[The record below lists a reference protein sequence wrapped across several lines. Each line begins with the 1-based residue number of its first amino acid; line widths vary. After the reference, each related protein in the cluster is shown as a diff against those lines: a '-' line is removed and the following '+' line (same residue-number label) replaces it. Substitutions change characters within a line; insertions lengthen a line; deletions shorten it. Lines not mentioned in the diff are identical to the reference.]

1 MVSRSNLT
9 SPEDFRLPRSVAFSG
24 DKVFRSPKTGGSGTA
39 RADLGDVTRPTKIVT
54 LYAMNLL
61 RRITCLALLAV
72 TAVPLSLNAAPLKI
86 AYSDWP
92 GWVAWEIAI
101 QKGWLKDAGV
111 DAEFLWFEYG
121 PSMDAFT
128 AGKADAV
135 MVTNGDSLVTG
146 ANGAK
151 NVVIMLTDYSNGN
164 DMIVAQPGIKSLKEL
179 KGKKIGLEVG
189 LVEHLMLLNAL
200 KKIGLSESDITIVN
214 TPTNQTPQ
222 VLASGQV
229 DAIAAWQPN
238 AGQALK
244 AVAGSTAIYS
254 SADEPGLIYDTIV
267 VSPQSLAQHRAD
279 WVKLVSVWDKTLAY
293 LTNPA
298 TKEDALKIMAARTG
312 STPAEYA
319 AFIGGTHFLSLAES
333 AKIIARKSGGFDS
346 LGGSSSVANEFNVK
360 NSVYK
365 ESQDVAGY
373 IDATLTAEAIAAK
386 K

>member
-1 MVSRSNLT
+1 M
-9 SPEDFRLPRSVAFSG
+9 
-24 DKVFRSPKTGGSGTA
+24 K
-39 RADLGDVTRPTKIVT
+39 
-54 LYAMNLL
+54 LL
-61 RRITCLALLAV
+61 RHIACLATLAL
-72 TAVPLSLNAAPLKI
+72 AILPAGLSAAPLKI

-92 GWVAWEIAI
+92 GWVAWEVAI
-101 QKGWLKDAGV
+101 QKGWIKEAGV

-121 PSMDAFT
+121 PSMEAFT
-128 AGKADAV
+128 AGKVDAV

-164 DMIVAQPGIKSLKEL
+164 DMIVAKPGIKSLKDL

-189 LVEHLMLLNAL
+189 VVEHLMLLNAL
-200 KKIGLSESDITIVN
+200 KKIGLTEADVTIVN
-214 TPTNQTPQ
+214 TPTGQTPQ

-244 AVAGSTAIYS
+244 AVAGSTAIYT
-254 SADEPGLIYDTIV
+254 SADEPGLIYDTIT

-293 LTNPA
+293 ITNPA
-298 TKEDALKIMAARTG
+298 TKDDALKIMAARTG
-312 STPAEYA
+312 STPADYA
-319 AFIGGTHFLSLAES
+319 AFIGGTHFLSLADS
-333 AKIIARKSGGFDS
+333 AKVIAKKGAGFDS
-346 LGGSSSVANEFNVK
+346 LAGSSGVANEFNVK

-365 ESQDVAGY
+365 ESQDVTSY
-373 IDATLTAEAIAAK
+373 IDAKLTKEAIAAAK

>member
-1 MVSRSNLT
+1 MKLIRHL
-9 SPEDFRLPRSVAFSG
+9 
-24 DKVFRSPKTGGSGTA
+24 
-39 RADLGDVTRPTKIVT
+39 
-54 LYAMNLL
+54 
-61 RRITCLALLAV
+61 TCLVLLAFAALPA
-72 TAVPLSLNAAPLKI
+72 TSRAAPLKI
-86 AYSDWP
+86 AFSDWP
-92 GWVAWEIAI
+92 GWVAWEVAN

-111 DAEFLWFEYG
+111 DVEFLWFEYG

-151 NVVIMLTDYSNGN
+151 NIVIMLTDYSNGN
-164 DMIVAQPGIKSLKEL
+164 DMIVAKPGIKSLADL

-200 KKIGLSESDITIVN
+200 KKAGMSESDVTIVN

-222 VLASGQV
+222 VFASGQV

-244 AVAGSTAIYS
+244 AVAGSTAIYT
-254 SADEPGLIYDTIV
+254 SANVPGLIYDTIT
-267 VSPQSLAQHRAD
+267 VSPQSLAQRRAD
-279 WVKLVSVWDKTLAY
+279 WVKVVSVWDKTLAY
-293 LTNPA
+293 INNPA
-298 TKEDALKIMAARTG
+298 TKDDALKIMAARTG
-312 STPAEYA
+312 STPADYA
-319 AFIGGTHFLSLAES
+319 AFIGGTRFLSLAEG
-333 AKIIARKSGGFDS
+333 AKIIAKAGPGLDS
-346 LGGSSSVANEFNVK
+346 LAGSSAVANEFNVK

-365 ESQDVAGY
+365 ESQDVTTY
-373 IDATLTAEAIAAK
+373 IDPALTSEAIAAK

>member
-1 MVSRSNLT
+1 MK
-9 SPEDFRLPRSVAFSG
+9 PF
-24 DKVFRSPKTGGSGTA
+24 
-39 RADLGDVTRPTKIVT
+39 
-54 LYAMNLL
+54 
-61 RRITCLALLAV
+61 RRIVCLAFVLLAALP
-72 TAVPLSLNAAPLKI
+72 AVLTAAPLKI

-92 GWVAWEIAI
+92 GWVAWEVAI

-151 NVVIMLTDYSNGN
+151 NTIIMLTDYSNGN
-164 DMIVAQPGIKSLKEL
+164 DMIIAKPGIKSLKEL

-200 KKIGLSESDITIVN
+200 KKIGLAESDITIVN

-244 AVAGSTAIYS
+244 AVAGSTAIYT

-267 VSPQSLAQHRAD
+267 VSPQSLAQNRAA
-279 WVKLVSVWDKTLAY
+279 WVKLVALWDKTLAY
-293 LTNPA
+293 INDPA
-298 TKEDALKIMAARTG
+298 TKPDALKIMAARTG
-312 STPAEYA
+312 STPEDYA
-319 AFIGGTHFLSLAES
+319 AFIGGTHFLSLADGV
-333 AKIIARKSGGFDS
+333 KIVANKGTGFDS
-346 LGGSSSVANEFNVK
+346 LTGSSKVANDFNVA
-360 NSVYK
+360 NAVYK
-365 ESQDVAGY
+365 QSQDVATY
-373 IDATLTAEAIAAK
+373 IDYELPAEALAAAK

>member
-1 MVSRSNLT
+1 MKLIR
-9 SPEDFRLPRSVAFSG
+9 RLAF
-24 DKVFRSPKTGGSGTA
+24 
-39 RADLGDVTRPTKIVT
+39 
-54 LYAMNLL
+54 
-61 RRITCLALLAV
+61 LALLGLAALPLAV
-72 TAVPLSLNAAPLKI
+72 RAAPLKI

-92 GWVAWEIAI
+92 GWVAWEVAN

-111 DAEFLWFEYG
+111 DVEFLWFEYG

-151 NVVIMLTDYSNGN
+151 NIVIMLTDYSNGN
-164 DMIVAQPGIKSLKEL
+164 DVIVAKPGIKSLAEL
-179 KGKKIGLEVG
+179 KGKKIGLEIG

-200 KKIGLSESDITIVN
+200 KKIGMTESDLTIVN

-222 VLASGQV
+222 VFASGQV

-244 AVAGSTAIYS
+244 AVAGSTAIYT
-254 SADEPGLIYDTIV
+254 SADVPGLIYDTIV
-267 VSPQSLAQHRAD
+267 VSPQSLALHRAD

-293 LTNPA
+293 INDPA
-298 TKEDALKIMAARTG
+298 TKDDALKIMAARTG
-312 STPAEYA
+312 STPADYA
-319 AFIGGTHFLSLAES
+319 AFIGGTHFLTLADG
-333 AKIIARKSGGFDS
+333 AKIIAKKGPGLDS
-346 LGGSSSVANEFNVK
+346 LVGSSAIANDFNVK

-365 ESQDVAGY
+365 EAQDVSTY
-373 IDATLTAEAIAAK
+373 IDTTLTAEAIAAK

>member
-1 MVSRSNLT
+1 MPLVH
-9 SPEDFRLPRSVAFSG
+9 
-24 DKVFRSPKTGGSGTA
+24 
-39 RADLGDVTRPTKIVT
+39 
-54 LYAMNLL
+54 
-61 RRITCLALLAV
+61 RIFCLALLSCAALPS
-72 TAVPLSLNAAPLKI
+72 TLPAAPLKI

-92 GWVAWEIAI
+92 GWVAWEVAI
-101 QKGWLKDAGV
+101 QKGWIKEAGV

-151 NVVIMLTDYSNGN
+151 NTVIMLTDYSNGN
-164 DMIVAQPGIKSLKEL
+164 DVIVAKPGIKSLKEL

-189 LVEHLMLLNAL
+189 VVEHLMLLNAL
-200 KKIGLSESDITIVN
+200 KKIGLSEADVTIVN

-222 VLASGQV
+222 VFASGQV
-229 DAIAAWQPN
+229 DAVAAWQPN

-254 SADEPGLIYDTIV
+254 SADEPGLIYDTIT
-267 VSPQSLAQHRAD
+267 VSPQSLAQHRAE
-279 WVKLVSVWDKTLAY
+279 WVKLVSVWDRVLAY
-293 LTNPA
+293 IGDPA
-298 TKEDALKIMAARTG
+298 TKDDALKIMAARTG
-312 STPAEYA
+312 STPADYA
-319 AFIGGTHFLSLAES
+319 AFIGGTHFLSLADG
-333 AKIIARKSGGFDS
+333 AKIIAKKGPGFAS
-346 LGGSSSVANEFNVK
+346 LAGSSAVANEFNVK

-365 ESQDVAGY
+365 DAQDVSSY
-373 IDATLTAEAIAAK
+373 IDATLTTEAIAAAK

>member
-1 MVSRSNLT
+1 M
-9 SPEDFRLPRSVAFSG
+9 
-24 DKVFRSPKTGGSGTA
+24 K
-39 RADLGDVTRPTKIVT
+39 
-54 LYAMNLL
+54 LL
-61 RRITCLALLAV
+61 RRPLCLLLLALTALAP
-72 TAVPLSLNAAPLKI
+72 ALRAEPLKI

-92 GWVAWEIAI
+92 GWVAWEVAI

-164 DMIVAQPGIKSLKEL
+164 DMIVAKPGIKSLKDL

-189 LVEHLMLLNAL
+189 VVEHLMLLNAL
-200 KKIGLSESDITIVN
+200 KKIGLTESDVTIVN

-222 VLASGQV
+222 VFASGQV
-229 DAIAAWQPN
+229 DAVAAWQPN

-244 AVAGSTAIYS
+244 AVAGSTAVYT

-293 LTNPA
+293 ITNPA
-298 TKEDALKIMAARTG
+298 TKDDALKIMAARTG

-319 AFIGGTHFLSLAES
+319 AFIGGTHFLTLADS
-333 AKIIARKSGGFDS
+333 AKVIAKAAPGFDS
-346 LGGSSSVANEFNVK
+346 LAGSSTVANEFNVK

-365 ESQDVAGY
+365 ESQDVSAY
-373 IDATLTAEAIAAK
+373 IDAKLTAEAIAAK

>member
-1 MVSRSNLT
+1 M
-9 SPEDFRLPRSVAFSG
+9 
-24 DKVFRSPKTGGSGTA
+24 K
-39 RADLGDVTRPTKIVT
+39 
-54 LYAMNLL
+54 LL
-61 RRITCLALLAV
+61 RRPLCLLLLALTALAP
-72 TAVPLSLNAAPLKI
+72 ALRAEPLKI

-92 GWVAWEIAI
+92 GWVAWEVAI

-164 DMIVAQPGIKSLKEL
+164 DMIVAKPGIKSLKDL

-189 LVEHLMLLNAL
+189 VVEHLMLLNAL
-200 KKIGLSESDITIVN
+200 KKIGLTESDVTIVN

-222 VLASGQV
+222 VFASGQV
-229 DAIAAWQPN
+229 DAVAAWQPN

-244 AVAGSTAIYS
+244 AVAGSTAVYT

-267 VSPQSLAQHRAD
+267 VSPQSLALHRAD

-293 LTNPA
+293 ITNPA
-298 TKEDALKIMAARTG
+298 TKDDALKIMAARTG
-312 STPAEYA
+312 STPADYA
-319 AFIGGTHFLSLAES
+319 AFIGGTHFLTLADS
-333 AKIIARKSGGFDS
+333 AKIIAKAAPGFDS
-346 LGGSSSVANEFNVK
+346 LAGSSTVANEFNVK

-365 ESQDVAGY
+365 ESQDVSAY
-373 IDATLTAEAIAAK
+373 IDSKLTAEAIAAK

>member
-1 MVSRSNLT
+1 MKL
-9 SPEDFRLPRSVAFSG
+9 
-24 DKVFRSPKTGGSGTA
+24 
-39 RADLGDVTRPTKIVT
+39 I
-54 LYAMNLL
+54 
-61 RRITCLALLAV
+61 RRLAV
-72 TAVPLSLNAAPLKI
+72 LILLGLAALPLAMRAAPLKI

-92 GWVAWEIAI
+92 GWVAWEVAN

-111 DAEFLWFEYG
+111 DVEFLWFEYG

-151 NVVIMLTDYSNGN
+151 NIVIMLTDYSNGN
-164 DMIVAQPGIKSLKEL
+164 DMIVAKPGIKSLAEL

-200 KKIGLSESDITIVN
+200 KKIGMVESDVTIVN

-222 VLASGQV
+222 VFASGQV

-244 AVAGSTAIYS
+244 AVAGSTAIYT
-254 SADEPGLIYDTIV
+254 SADVPGLIYDTIV

-293 LTNPA
+293 ITDPA
-298 TKEDALKIMAARTG
+298 TKDDALKIMAARTG
-312 STPAEYA
+312 STPADYA
-319 AFIGGTHFLSLAES
+319 AFIGGTHFLSLADG
-333 AKIIARKSGGFDS
+333 AKIIAKKGAGLDS
-346 LGGSSSVANEFNVK
+346 LVGSSAIANEFNVK

-365 ESQDVAGY
+365 EAQDVSTY
-373 IDATLTAEAIAAK
+373 IDPTLTTEAIAAK

>member
-1 MVSRSNLT
+1 
-9 SPEDFRLPRSVAFSG
+9 
-24 DKVFRSPKTGGSGTA
+24 
-39 RADLGDVTRPTKIVT
+39 
-54 LYAMNLL
+54 MNLS
-61 RRITCLALLAV
+61 RRVSCLALAAIATLASS
-72 TAVPLSLNAAPLKI
+72 LSAAPLKI

-92 GWVAWEIAI
+92 GWVAWEVAI
-101 QKGWLKDAGV
+101 QKGWVKEAGV

-164 DMIVAQPGIKSLKEL
+164 DVIVAKPGIKSVKDL

-200 KKIGLSESDITIVN
+200 KKAGMTEADVTIVN
-214 TPTNQTPQ
+214 TPTAQTPQ
-222 VLASGQV
+222 VFASGQV
-229 DAIAAWQPN
+229 DAVAAWQPN

-244 AVAGSTAIYS
+244 AVAGSTAIYT
-254 SADEPGLIYDTIV
+254 SADEPGLIYDTIT
-267 VSPQSLAQHRAD
+267 VSPQSLAQHRAE
-279 WVKLVSVWDKTLAY
+279 WVKLVALWDKVLAY
-293 LTNPA
+293 INDPKTRD
-298 TKEDALKIMAARTG
+298 DALKIMAARTG
-312 STPAEYA
+312 STPADYA
-319 AFIGGTHFLSLAES
+319 AFIGGTHFLSLADG
-333 AKIIARKSGGFDS
+333 AKIIAKKGTGFDS
-346 LGGSSSVANEFNVK
+346 LAGSSSVANEFNVK

-365 ESQDVAGY
+365 ESQDVTSY
-373 IDATLTAEAIAAK
+373 FDAKLTKEAIAAAK